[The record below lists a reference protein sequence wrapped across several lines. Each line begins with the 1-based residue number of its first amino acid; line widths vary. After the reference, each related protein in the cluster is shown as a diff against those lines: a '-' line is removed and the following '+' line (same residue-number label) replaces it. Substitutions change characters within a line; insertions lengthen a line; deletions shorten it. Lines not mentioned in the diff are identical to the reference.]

1 MAGPATSPRPEA
13 AHPWPNAGL
22 AALGDGQLLDPGV
35 VVGVVGH
42 ERHGQTVANG
52 EVETLAEDQS
62 PPLGVGYRR
71 PVPLQ
76 RRQLDPGDVLLLY
89 TDGLVERR
97 GEEIDIS
104 VAALAK
110 RFADLGGRDP
120 GDLID
125 AIVEG
130 RDARRSTGDDVA
142 LLAIRY
148 RWLPR

>member
-1 MAGPATSPRPEA
+1 M
-13 AHPWPNAGL
+13 
-22 AALGDGQLLDPGV
+22 
-35 VVGVVGH
+35 GH

-125 AIVEG
+125 AIVDG

-148 RWLPR
+148 RSLPR